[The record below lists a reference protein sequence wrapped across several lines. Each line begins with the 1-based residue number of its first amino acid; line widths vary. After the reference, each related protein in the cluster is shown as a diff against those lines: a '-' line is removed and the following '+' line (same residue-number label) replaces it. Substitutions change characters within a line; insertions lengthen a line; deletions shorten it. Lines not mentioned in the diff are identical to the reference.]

1 MNVIYPSCNG
11 RETTTFELVH
21 LPYYPPSPPPV
32 FPTLSS
38 IPSTRFFSLFFS
50 LSLSFSLRLNERQ
63 AAHRG
68 KISRGWAAVGVVK
81 AEKLR

>member
-21 LPYYPPSPPPV
+21 PLYYPPPLCLPNPLLNP
-32 FPTLSS
+32 FHPLLL
-38 IPSTRFFSLFFS
+38 PLLLS
-50 LSLSFSLRLNERQ
+50 LSLSLRLNERQ
-63 AAHRG
+63 TAHRG
-68 KISRGWAAVGVVK
+68 KISRGWGVVK